1 MQRPMLVALMIASFI
16 HAALIFGF
24 RFDPPRSGQ
33 AGRARIAMT
42 LVRPA
47 PRVETPPAEPV
58 PVPPD
63 DAAAIAEAP
72 KPPTPAPA
80 PPETPQPA
88 VSEVPPAEVKAPAAA
103 SAAASPPVMG
113 PPRPG
118 PAEAF
123 VGPIQPARPPLMG
136 PPAPSVQELKAARQ
150 RLAAQHPQVAPSPPS
165 ATPGPAPQ
173 AVPEATAGK
182 LEPRPAAI
190 SPPVPRPSAPV
201 ASKAP
206 VAEDDEEDEEPLMAK
221 AEDEEEEAAPTPT
234 QPSRPA
240 PKAPVSARAGESPGR
255 PPAPVSSSQPEGSP
269 DALLP
274 QPRRTPLPP
283 RPAKPVPH
291 AQSRVAPRREEAVT
305 PAVPRQTR
313 PHTSPPKSA
322 LSSPSPPTRSVPPP
336 TATTRQSTQSAQGG
350 HQRAGAS
357 SPGHG
362 GKAVKPNLSA
372 GLLSQQISEVSESI
386 YMNRSLAMLD
396 TKIVYAKDV
405 KNNRL
410 VVAAYEQAWQE
421 KVEQHGNRNFPEEAR
436 RQKLSGS
443 LVLAVGIQPDGRVY
457 SVQVLQS
464 SGQAVLDNAAR
475 HIVDLAAPFAPLPR
489 EIRQEVEVL
498 VITRT
503 WRFDSDF
510 RLETRAR

>member
-1 MQRPMLVALMIASFI
+1 MQRPMLLALMVASAI

-33 AGRARIAMT
+33 TGRPRITMT

-63 DAAAIAEAP
+63 NAAVMAEAP

-80 PPETPQPA
+80 PSETPQPDA
-88 VSEVPPAEVKAPAAA
+88 TEAPPAEVTAPAATP
-103 SAAASPPVMG
+103 AAPPPVMG

-165 ATPGPAPQ
+165 ARPSPAPQ
-173 AVPEATAGK
+173 AVPAATADK
-182 LEPRPAAI
+182 PEPRPAAI
-190 SPPVPRPSAPV
+190 SPPASRPSAPV
-201 ASKAP
+201 ASKEP
-206 VAEDDEEDEEPLMAK
+206 VAEDDEEDEEPRMAK
-221 AEDEEEEAAPTPT
+221 AEDEEEEATPTPA

-240 PKAPVSARAGESPGR
+240 PKAPVSARAAESPGR

-274 QPRRTPLPP
+274 QPRRTPIPP
-283 RPAKPVPH
+283 RAAKPVPP
-291 AQSRVAPRREEAVT
+291 AQARVVPRREEVVT

-313 PHTSPPKSA
+313 PESSPPKSA
-322 LSSPSPPTRSVPPP
+322 LSSPSPPTRSAPPA
-336 TATTRQSTQSAQGG
+336 TATARHPTQSAQGG
-350 HQRAGAS
+350 HRRAGAS

-362 GKAVKPNLSA
+362 GKAVKPGLSA

>member
-1 MQRPMLVALMIASFI
+1 MQRPMLLALMVASAI

-33 AGRARIAMT
+33 TGRPRITMT

-63 DAAAIAEAP
+63 NAAVMAEAP

-80 PPETPQPA
+80 PSETPQPDA
-88 VSEVPPAEVKAPAAA
+88 TEAPPAKAAVPADAPAAA
-103 SAAASPPVMG
+103 PPPV
-113 PPRPG
+113 
-118 PAEAF
+118 
-123 VGPIQPARPPLMG
+123 MG

-173 AVPEATAGK
+173 AVPEATADK
-182 LEPRPAAI
+182 PEPRPAAI
-190 SPPVPRPSAPV
+190 SPPASRPSAAV
-201 ASKAP
+201 ASKEP
-206 VAEDDEEDEEPLMAK
+206 VAEDDEEDEEPRMAK
-221 AEDEEEEAAPTPT
+221 AEDEEEEATPTPA

-240 PKAPVSARAGESPGR
+240 PKAPVSARAAESPGR

-274 QPRRTPLPP
+274 QPRRTPIPP
-283 RPAKPVPH
+283 RAAKPVPP
-291 AQSRVAPRREEAVT
+291 AQARVVPRREEVVT

-313 PHTSPPKSA
+313 PESSPPKSA
-322 LSSPSPPTRSVPPP
+322 LSSPSPPTRSAPPA
-336 TATTRQSTQSAQGG
+336 TATARHPTQSAQGG
-350 HQRAGAS
+350 HRRAGAS

-362 GKAVKPNLSA
+362 GKAVKPGLSA